1 MSIAL
6 VSTFLFYGRI
16 RKAHHEYEKAQEIVK
31 DIIISFNRQIRKQEH
46 KINIL
51 TNKTEKISPQGGI
64 LLNKVKNQEIQLR
77 ELEIK
82 VEDFPKIEQRISV
95 KFDEVKRK
103 VEDLFANQKR
113 VTKRIEEIGH
123 PTFAFPEDKSREV
136 AFPIKTE
143 KVLAPLTET
152 ELNVLEMLTQE
163 GGKTAPKIKERIGLT
178 REHTARLMKKLYE
191 NGYLERDIRK
201 KPYAYRIKK
210 EMAKIL
216 KKPKVKA

>member
-16 RKAHHEYEKAQEIVK
+16 RKARREYEKAKDIVS
-31 DIIISFNRQIRKQEH
+31 DIIISFNRQFRKHEC

-51 TNKTEKISPQGGI
+51 TNKTEKISPQDGI
-64 LLNKVKNQEIQLR
+64 LSNRVKNQEIQLR
-77 ELEIK
+77 ELVIK
-82 VEDFPKIEQRISV
+82 VEDFSKIEEKISV
-95 KFDEVKRK
+95 KLDEVKRK
-103 VEDLFANQKR
+103 VEDLFVNQKR

-123 PTFAFPEDKSREV
+123 PKFAFPEDKAREV

-152 ELNVLEMLTQE
+152 ELNVLEMLAQE
-163 GGKTAPKIKERIGLT
+163 GGKTAPETKDKIKLT

-191 NGYLERDIRK
+191 NGYLERDTRK

-216 KKPKVKA
+216 KNPKVKA